1 MWRVP
6 ERLWVTSGAAEG
18 GTPLNAFDNAL
29 LAAEIGNYNLIK
41 VSSII
46 PQGARLQEVQPD
58 LLAGALVPAVVA
70 HLGSDQPGVEISS
83 AVGLGFGR
91 DSHGMIM
98 EHSCIGPAERAEA
111 EVRKM
116 VEQAFARRGMDL
128 HAVVIRSCSHRVVNV
143 GCTVAAVILW

>member
-46 PQGARLQEVQPD
+46 PQGARLHEVRPD

-70 HLGSDQPGVEISS
+70 QLGSDRPGTEISS
-83 AVGLGFGR
+83 AVGLGFSR

-98 EHSCIGPAERAEA
+98 EHSCQGPAEAAESA
-111 EVRKM
+111 VRKM
-116 VEQAFARRGMDL
+116 VEQAFARRGLDL
-128 HAVVIRSCSHRVVNV
+128 HNIVIRSCSHRVANV

>member
-29 LAAEIGNYNLIK
+29 LLAKIGNYNLIK

-46 PQGARLQEVQPD
+46 PQGARLLEVQPD
-58 LLAGALVPAVVA
+58 LLAGALVPAVLA
-70 HLGSDQPGVEISS
+70 NITSEQPGEEISS

-98 EHSCIGPAERAEA
+98 EHSCVGPVAKAEA
-111 EVRKM
+111 VVRGM
-116 VEQAFARRGMDL
+116 VEQAFARRGLEL
-128 HAVVIRSCSHRVVNV
+128 HDVVIRSCSHRVTKV